1 MLDILRDSAWQGIA
15 GIIGGIA
22 LLLYVYVERDKLF
35 GGLNHQARFA
45 LNFSIAIAAI
55 FTVAAISV
63 LILISILIYGA
74 NVITFTLIESLDNPT
89 GILLASSLLAAGL
102 ASYFSI
108 ILFIISR
115 DFIKNLAVYILVI
128 FAGITLTGI
137 IIGITNINSSETPTQ
152 VARIIFEWGRGVF
165 TGVNAIVLALLLDKV
180 FT

>member
-15 GIIGGIA
+15 GIIAGVA

-35 GGLNHQARFA
+35 GGLNRQGRFA

-55 FTVAAISV
+55 FTVAAISA
-63 LILISILIYGA
+63 LMSILFYGA
-74 NVITFTLIESLDNPT
+74 GVITFALITSLDNST

-115 DFIKNLAVYILVI
+115 DFIKNIAVYMVVI
-128 FAGITLTGI
+128 FIGITLSGI
-137 IIGITNINSSETPTQ
+137 GIGITNINSTETPIQ
-152 VARIIFEWGRGVF
+152 VAKIIFEWGRGVF
-165 TGVNAIVLALLLDKV
+165 TGVNTIVFALLLDKI